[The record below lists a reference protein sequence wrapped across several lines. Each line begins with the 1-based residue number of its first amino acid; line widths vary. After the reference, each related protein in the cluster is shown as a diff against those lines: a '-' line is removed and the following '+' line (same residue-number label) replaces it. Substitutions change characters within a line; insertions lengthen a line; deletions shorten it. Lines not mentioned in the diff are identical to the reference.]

1 MIHGDDF
8 IKECHLHFE
17 LSINALSIAEVPIP
31 ALAAKTMYQNKE
43 TVVGTIPSPR
53 QANKR

>member
-8 IKECHLHFE
+8 IKECYLHLE
-17 LSINALSIAEVPIP
+17 LSINAPSIAEVPIL
-31 ALAAKTMYQNKE
+31 ALAAKTMRQNKE
-43 TVVGTIPSPR
+43 TVVGTIPSSR